1 MSRSAA
7 PGASLSGSEAY
18 GWLSLWNR
26 GIVALYFI
34 LYFLD
39 GVTRYKHLAAGL
51 MYITALVYICK
62 YNKKLLAIFKNN
74 LSLALAVITLVTI
87 YSIFISPDTHYSL
100 KKAANSIFEQLV
112 LVSVVIPIILHRES
126 QQRIARLFI
135 FSLIVAIV
143 PIAVID
149 IKQYITEY
157 HNGILPFTEYEHR
170 YRSDAFIF
178 MSLALLNLWLA
189 PGRLNK
195 AIFVALFFLTGFMI
209 LGTLQRGTWL
219 AILVP
224 AVVWVIVKREW
235 RLTLFVVA
243 ITAVGALSYYAVSQ
257 IYFPSHKLLLAHKLQ
272 QTDSSHRFGNGTQG
286 AAFDQVMQ
294 NPIKGHG
301 FGDDIYLRGYAS
313 NLDTH
318 PNWFFREPIGPHN
331 ITLDIWYSAGI
342 AGVAALWY
350 LLISLAQTALKGY
363 RKSSDGIVKQA
374 WLTLL
379 IILLGDFVVR
389 GLFETVSLKNAALL
403 IGIALIL
410 KFSAENGAVKS
421 A

>member
-7 PGASLSGSEAY
+7 PGASLSRGEEY
-18 GWLSLWNR
+18 GWVSLWNR

-39 GVTRYKHLAAGL
+39 GVTRYKHLTAGL
-51 MYITALVYICK
+51 MYITAIIYICK

-74 LSLALAVITLVTI
+74 LSLALAVITLVTL
-87 YSIFISPDTHYSL
+87 YSIFISPDIHYSL

-112 LVSVVIPIILHRES
+112 VISIVIPIILHQES
-126 QQRIARLFI
+126 QERIAKLFI

-143 PIAVID
+143 PIAIID
-149 IKQYITEY
+149 IRQYITEY

-178 MSLALLNLWLA
+178 MSLALLNLWQA
-189 PGRLNK
+189 PGKLNK
-195 AIFVALFFLTGFMI
+195 AIFITLFFLIGFMI

-224 AVVWVIVKREW
+224 AVTWVLVKREW
-235 RLTLFVVA
+235 RLTLFVLA
-243 ITAVGALSYYAVSQ
+243 ITVLGGVGYYAITQ
-257 IYFPSHKLLLAHKLQ
+257 IYHPTQKLQLLHKLQ
-272 QTDSSHRFGNGTQG
+272 QTDSSNRFGNGTQG
-286 AAFDQVMQ
+286 AAFDQIMQ
-294 NPIKGHG
+294 NPVKGHG
-301 FGDDIYLRGYAS
+301 FGDDIYLHGYAS
-313 NLDTH
+313 NLESH
-318 PNWFFREPIGPHN
+318 PNWVFREPIGPHN

-342 AGVAALWY
+342 AGVIALWY
-350 LLISLAQTALKGY
+350 LLGSLAKTALKGY
-363 RKSSDGIVKQA
+363 RSASDSVVSQA
-374 WLTLL
+374 WLT
-379 IILLGDFVVR
+379 IMVILLGDFVVR

-410 KFSAENGAVKS
+410 RLKAESGANK
-421 A
+421 AA

>member
-7 PGASLSGSEAY
+7 PGASLSESEEY
-18 GWLSLWNR
+18 GWISLWNR

-39 GVTRYKHLAAGL
+39 GVTRYKHLTAGL
-51 MYITALVYICK
+51 MYITALIYICK

-74 LSLALAVITLVTI
+74 LSLALAILTLVTV
-87 YSIFISPDTHYSL
+87 YSVFISPDTHYSL

-112 LVSVVIPIILHRES
+112 LISVVIPIILHRES
-126 QQRIARLFI
+126 QQRVAKLFI
-135 FSLIVAIV
+135 FSLIAAII

-149 IKQYITEY
+149 IQQYITEY
-157 HNGILPFTEYEHR
+157 HNGILPFTGYEHR

-189 PGRLNK
+189 PGKLNK
-195 AIFVALFFLTGFMI
+195 VIFVVLFFLIGFMI

-219 AILVP
+219 AILAP
-224 AVVWVIVKREW
+224 AVVWVLVKREW
-235 RLTLFVVA
+235 RLTLFVLA
-243 ITAVGALSYYAVSQ
+243 ITAIGGLGYYAVSQ
-257 IYFPSHKLLLAHKLQ
+257 VYFPSQKLLLAHKLQ
-272 QTDSSHRFGNGTQG
+272 QTSSNHRFGNGTQG
-286 AAFDQVMQ
+286 AAFDQIMQ
-294 NPIKGHG
+294 NPLKGHG

-313 NLDTH
+313 NMDTH
-318 PNWFFREPIGPHN
+318 PGWFFREPIGPHN

-342 AGVAALWY
+342 AGVIALWF
-350 LLISLAQTALKGY
+350 LLGSLAQTALKGY
-363 RKSSDGIVKQA
+363 RNTTSSVVKQA
-374 WLTLL
+374 WLT
-379 IILLGDFVVR
+379 IMILVLGDFVIR

-403 IGIALIL
+403 IGIALIM
-410 KFSAENGAVKS
+410 KFSAEKSAVKT

>member
-7 PGASLSGSEAY
+7 PGASLLGSEEY

-26 GIVALYFI
+26 GIVALYFM

-39 GVTRYKHLAAGL
+39 GVTRYKHLTAGL
-51 MYITALVYICK
+51 MYITAVVYICK

-74 LSLALAVITLVTI
+74 LSIALAVITLVTL
-87 YSIFISPDTHYSL
+87 YSVFISPDVHYSL
-100 KKAANSIFEQLV
+100 KKASNSIFEQLV
-112 LVSVVIPIILHRES
+112 IISIVIPIILHRES
-126 QQRIARLFI
+126 QERIARLFI
-135 FSLIVAIV
+135 FALIAAII

-149 IKQYITEY
+149 IQQYITEY
-157 HNGILPFTEYEHR
+157 HNGIMPFTEYEHR
-170 YRSDAFIF
+170 YRSDGFIF

-189 PGRLNK
+189 PGKLNK
-195 AIFVALFFLTGFMI
+195 AMFVALFFLTGFMI

-224 AVVWVIVKREW
+224 AVVWVLVKREW
-235 RLTLFVVA
+235 RLTLFVLA
-243 ITAVGALSYYAVSQ
+243 ITAIGGLSYYAASQ
-257 IYFPSHKLLLAHKLQ
+257 IYFPGQKFLLLHKLQ
-272 QTDSSHRFGNGTQG
+272 QTDSSNRYGNGTQG
-286 AAFDQVMQ
+286 AAYDQIMQ
-294 NPIKGHG
+294 NPVKGHG

-313 NLDTH
+313 NLDSH
-318 PNWFFREPIGPHN
+318 PGWFFREPIGPHN

-342 AGVAALWY
+342 AGVIALWY
-350 LLISLAQTALKGY
+350 LLGSLAQTALKGY
-363 RKSSDGIVKQA
+363 RKSSGVVKQA
-374 WLTLL
+374 WLTIM

-403 IGIALIL
+403 IGIALIM
-410 KFSAENGAVKS
+410 KFSAEKGAVKN